1 MMKVIKD
8 QDHVSFFSL
17 QNRQNEEK
25 EQESANKVR
34 NKIFIYRW
42 KVLDTKKK

>member
-17 QNRQNEEK
+17 QNRQNEEI
-25 EQESANKVR
+25 EQESA

-42 KVLDTKKK
+42 KVLDTTKKK